1 MSKAKVI
8 HTELKDL
15 LASRFD
21 VIKASIGVQ
30 NDAEVIRFLIQHYY
44 QETLER
50 DTNEARV
57 EVERDRE
64 VVKRF
69 MAKYGPEWKKLG
81 EDT

>member
-21 VIKASIGVQ
+21 VIKTFLGVQ

-44 QETLER
+44 QENLER
-50 DTNEARV
+50 EANEARM

-64 VVKRF
+64 IVKRF
-69 MAKYGPEWKKLG
+69 MDRYGPEWRKLG

>member
-44 QETLER
+44 QENLER
-50 DTNEARV
+50 AADEARI

-64 VVKRF
+64 IVKRF
-69 MAKYGPEWKKLG
+69 MDKYGPEWKKLG

>member
-44 QETLER
+44 QENLER
-50 DTNEARV
+50 GANEARI

-64 VVKRF
+64 IVKRF
-69 MAKYGPEWKKLG
+69 MDKYGPEWKRIG